1 MIISLIAAIG
11 KNRELGRDN
20 KMLWHISKDFKN
32 FKRLT
37 MGHCMVMG
45 RKTFES
51 IGRVLPGRT
60 TIVLTQNKQWFF
72 KNVVKAAGL
81 KESLQIAK
89 EHSETEL
96 FVVGGAEIYRLF
108 LPLCSTMYLSKVDFS
123 GKADTYFPEFNEEDW
138 ELSETTNY
146 KAQGEVP
153 SWSFE
158 VLKKIRFR

>member
-11 KNRELGRDN
+11 NNREIGLDN
-20 KMLWHISKDFKN
+20 KMLWHISEDFKN

-60 TIVLTQNKQWFF
+60 TIVLTQNKQWSF
-72 KNVVKAAGL
+72 KGVVTAFGL
-81 KESLQIAK
+81 EKSLQVARGRD
-89 EHSETEL
+89 EMEL
-96 FVVGGAEIYRLF
+96 FIVGGATIYQLF

-123 GKADTYFPEFNEEDW
+123 GKADTYFPEFNETDW
-138 ELSETTNY
+138 KLSEKTDY
-146 KAQGEVP
+146 KAQGKTLG
-153 SWSFE
+153 WSFE
-158 VLKKIRFR
+158 VFKRRD